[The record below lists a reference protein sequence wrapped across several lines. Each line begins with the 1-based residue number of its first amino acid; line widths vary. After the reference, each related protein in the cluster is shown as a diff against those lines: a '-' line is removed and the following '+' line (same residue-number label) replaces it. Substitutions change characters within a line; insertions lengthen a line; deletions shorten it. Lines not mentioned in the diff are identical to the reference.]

1 MASVIVFKCHRS
13 KKGSCN
19 RCCKIFESNIY
30 LLPITQKLFIGII
43 MLAKR
48 IIPCL
53 DCDLNVPHGRVV
65 KGVEFKQIRYA
76 GEPVALATKY
86 YEDGADEIVFLDI
99 TASHERRETMAD
111 VIKATTENVF
121 VPICVGGGIRKPQDY
136 VNMLKAGADKCSTNT
151 AAIHNPDLI
160 NEASKVVGSQA
171 CVIGIDAKRRYVD
184 DPQENDDHV
193 IIETPQG
200 YCWYDC
206 SIYGG
211 REFTGIDAIKWA
223 MECQERGAGEI
234 LLTSMDRDGT
244 KDGYDIPLNRAMSE
258 MLDIPIIASGGGGS
272 PEHIYE
278 TLTKGKSDAAL
289 AASIF
294 HFDEYPVPVVKE
306 YLKERGVAV
315 RL

>member
-1 MASVIVFKCHRS
+1 
-13 KKGSCN
+13 
-19 RCCKIFESNIY
+19 
-30 LLPITQKLFIGII
+30 

-76 GEPVALATKY
+76 GEPVELATRY

-99 TASHERRETMAD
+99 TASHERRETMAE

-121 VPICVGGGIRKPQDY
+121 VPICVGGGIRKPKDY
-136 VNMLKAGADKCSTNT
+136 VNMLRAGADKCSTNT
-151 AAIHNPDLI
+151 AAIHNPNLI

-171 CVIGIDAKRRYVD
+171 CVVGIDAKRRYVS
-184 DPQENDDHV
+184 DPNVEPDKKV
-193 IIETPQG
+193 IETEKG
-200 YCWYDC
+200 YCWFDC

-211 REFTGIDAIKWA
+211 REFTGIDALTWA
-223 MECQERGAGEI
+223 IECQQRGAGEI

-244 KDGYDIPLNRAMSE
+244 KEGYDLELTRTMSE
-258 MLDIPIIASGGGGS
+258 NLDIPIIASGGVGT

-278 TLTKGKSDAAL
+278 AFKNGKADAAL

-294 HFDEYPVPVVKE
+294 HFNEYPVPVVKE
-306 YLKERGVAV
+306 YLKGRGILV
-315 RL
+315 RY

>member
-1 MASVIVFKCHRS
+1 
-13 KKGSCN
+13 
-19 RCCKIFESNIY
+19 
-30 LLPITQKLFIGII
+30 

-53 DCDLNVPHGRVV
+53 DCDLQVPHGRVV

-76 GEPVALATKY
+76 GEPAELATKY

-99 TASHERRETMAD
+99 TASHERRETMAQ
-111 VIKATTENVF
+111 VIEATTENVF

-151 AAIHNPDLI
+151 AAIQNPELI

-171 CVIGIDAKRRYVD
+171 CVIGIDAKRRYV
-184 DPQENDDHV
+184 ENPKECDK
-193 IIETPQG
+193 IIVETNQG

-211 REFTGIDAIKWA
+211 RKFTGIDAISWA

-244 KDGYDIPLNRAMSE
+244 KEGYDIPLTRTMSE
-258 MLDIPIIASGGGGS
+258 NLDIPVIASGGVGTPG
-272 PEHIYE
+272 HIYE
-278 TLTKGKSDAAL
+278 AFTKGKADAAL

-294 HFDEYPVPVVKE
+294 HFNEYPVPKVKE
-306 YLKERGVAV
+306 YLKEKGVVV
-315 RL
+315 RV